1 MGEEFGLHILLIQ
14 ETNKEIPIYVHDRK
28 PAYQAMFPI
37 YSKIILPANTTNRI
51 MANIAYFQIPADNVD
66 RAKKFYQS
74 LLGWKIEPDTTLQD
88 KSLQWENIITGEPEE
103 GTMHMGGLYK
113 RMGPSPIMN
122 FVKVVDIDTILARV
136 EKLGGKIIMP
146 KSDIPSVGLVA
157 VIQDTEEN
165 IIGLWTPG
173 SG

>member
-1 MGEEFGLHILLIQ
+1 M
-14 ETNKEIPIYVHDRK
+14 P
-28 PAYQAMFPI
+28 
-37 YSKIILPANTTNRI
+37 
-51 MANIAYFQIPADNVD
+51 NIAYFQIPADDID

-88 KSLQWENIITGEPEE
+88 KSLQWQNIVTGEPEE

-113 RMGPSPIMN
+113 RMGPGPIMN
-122 FVKVVDIDTILARV
+122 FVKVGNIDTILAWV
-136 EKLGGKIIMP
+136 GKLGGKIIMP